1 MVGEG
6 WGDHKS
12 QGELRAES
20 QDGEAE
26 RRARH
31 LGSCGLLLR
40 SLGARWEVFPWSG
53 EQPQANSLASDWLSR
68 ERDTASRS
76 PAESREE
83 AGPLGF
89 GREQLKDGWY
99 WFGLP
104 SPVQS
109 ASPAPWRT
117 LKGCR
122 FPRRRRRPLLLLRLQ
137 TRLQHLPPAPRGF
150 WAGRFRAGAAADWW
164 TRWKRWSCR
173 SETQHFH

>member
-89 GREQLKDGWY
+89 GREQLKDGSIFINQTSGSHICSISSSGRACFQMY
-99 WFGLP
+99 
-104 SPVQS
+104 
-109 ASPAPWRT
+109 RKCT
-117 LKGCR
+117 
-122 FPRRRRRPLLLLRLQ
+122 FP
-137 TRLQHLPPAPRGF
+137 
-150 WAGRFRAGAAADWW
+150 
-164 TRWKRWSCR
+164 
-173 SETQHFH
+173 